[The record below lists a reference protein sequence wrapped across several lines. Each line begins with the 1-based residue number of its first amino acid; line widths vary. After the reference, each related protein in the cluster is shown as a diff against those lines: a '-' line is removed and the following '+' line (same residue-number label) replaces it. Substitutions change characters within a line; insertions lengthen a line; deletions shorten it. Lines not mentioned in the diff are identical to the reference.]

1 MQTNIFDKIPY
12 PFTIKTLIRKKKKPL
27 IKVNIEGTYLNI
39 IKTIYDKSTANSKN
53 LLFVLAP
60 LCCSRDPNKALLEF
74 IVWTLVNFHLLGKAK
89 DPGHYPIYGTQC
101 GAVFPFW
108 EEDLGT
114 SGTTEHS
121 FPLGDK
127 WPLEPL
133 VSASP
138 CLLRL
143 PSQPLEASGPSFT
156 KCFPLPLFFPT
167 PGSSLFLPPLSS
179 PLSVPTYSCPILLR
193 EWSWAATASLLSGCE
208 TCPFWLAMAPLE
220 EWQAEVERLASHHA
234 VPGSANSPLWEINE
248 SHRGLNFI
256 LCSGGQSYCPRSLT
270 FILLLSL
277 SRFQSYLFLLP
288 LPLPYPYTCTLP
300 FILKK
305 NFFFIK
311 KEDSNFSWRPR

>member
-127 WPLEPL
+127 WPL
-133 VSASP
+133 
-138 CLLRL
+138 
-143 PSQPLEASGPSFT
+143 
-156 KCFPLPLFFPT
+156 
-167 PGSSLFLPPLSS
+167 
-179 PLSVPTYSCPILLR
+179 
-193 EWSWAATASLLSGCE
+193 
-208 TCPFWLAMAPLE
+208 
-220 EWQAEVERLASHHA
+220 
-234 VPGSANSPLWEINE
+234 
-248 SHRGLNFI
+248 
-256 LCSGGQSYCPRSLT
+256 
-270 FILLLSL
+270 
-277 SRFQSYLFLLP
+277 
-288 LPLPYPYTCTLP
+288 
-300 FILKK
+300 
-305 NFFFIK
+305 
-311 KEDSNFSWRPR
+311 

>member
-1 MQTNIFDKIPY
+1 MIISVNADEYIWQNSISIYDKNSHQEE
-12 PFTIKTLIRKKKKPL
+12 KNKPL

-60 LCCSRDPNKALLEF
+60 LWCSRDPNKALLEF
-74 IVWTLVNFHLLGKAK
+74 LVWTLVSFHLLGKAK
-89 DPGHYPIYGTQC
+89 SPGQYPIYGTQR
-101 GAVFPFW
+101 GTVVPFW

-114 SGTTEHS
+114 SGSIEHS

-167 PGSSLFLPPLSS
+167 PGSSLFLPPLSF

-193 EWSWAATASLLSGCE
+193 EWTLGGYSI
-208 TCPFWLAMAPLE
+208 PPLRL
-220 EWQAEVERLASHHA
+220 WDLPPLVGNGSPWRMTSRGGRGLPHTMQPLVQQILPCERLMRAIEVYS
-234 VPGSANSPLWEINE
+234 V
-248 SHRGLNFI
+248 
-256 LCSGGQSYCPRSLT
+256 
-270 FILLLSL
+270 
-277 SRFQSYLFLLP
+277 
-288 LPLPYPYTCTLP
+288 
-300 FILKK
+300 
-305 NFFFIK
+305 
-311 KEDSNFSWRPR
+311 